1 MSSLRVGYLFK
12 KKYINYQDKKY
23 EIFEFIDY
31 VSGIG
36 FTNTHNNDIC
46 NVLSGNNAG
55 VYASFINEDANESEY
70 VFLSDDIDK
79 AITDNENKV
88 DFIKIRKKRISSTAK
103 YYLRSESG
111 TGLTKLL
118 NEDLISYLQK
128 EEKKSQSDFDE
139 DEFEKTSDIS
149 SMYSSIKK
157 TIISQDEQIMQILTA
172 LFKNQKVVNSDLDM
186 DLIAKL
192 KENILIYGSTGTGK
206 TEILKRIS
214 KLYNIPLVI
223 EDATSLSETG
233 YQGRKIT
240 DMLEDL
246 CLAADNNIELAEKGI
261 LVIDEFDK
269 LAEKSE
275 DNQSHV
281 SRLGVQ
287 RSLLKLLDG
296 TLFYFGDKKFDTS
309 KLTVVALGA
318 FTGIIDEK
326 KQNNENTIGFG
337 NNNIREKVNYDDY
350 SKISSN
356 DFIKYGIMRELIGR
370 FSKTIAMN
378 PLSKEDIIKILK
390 KSDFSP
396 LNTYKKLFDM
406 LEVNF
411 DFSDEFIEYIAELAI
426 SKQSGARSLKTV
438 FDDCI
443 SSALFRIFA
452 GEYSSISLVKPDD
465 ENNKPYVLTK
475 TIEKKHGL
483 FGKK

>member
-12 KKYINYQDKKY
+12 KKYIDYQDKKY
-23 EIFEFIDY
+23 EIFEFVDY

-36 FTNTHNNDIC
+36 FTNTNNNDIC

-55 VYASFINEDANESEY
+55 VYASFINEDANEGEY

-79 AITDNENKV
+79 AIEDNGNRV
-88 DFIKIRKKRISSTAK
+88 DFIAIRKNRISSTAK
-103 YYLRSESG
+103 YYLRNDKS
-111 TGLTKLL
+111 TGLTQLL
-118 NEDLISYLQK
+118 NKDLISYLQK
-128 EEKKSQSDFDE
+128 KDKKGQSDFDE
-139 DEFEKTSDIS
+139 GEFEKTSDIS

-214 KLYNIPLVI
+214 RLYNIPIVI
-223 EDATSLSETG
+223 EDATALSETG

-246 CLAADNNIELAEKGI
+246 CLAADNDIELAEKGI

-269 LAEKSE
+269 LAEKSG
-275 DNQSHV
+275 DSQSHV

-296 TLFYFGDKKFDTS
+296 TLFYFDDKKFDTS
-309 KLTVVALGA
+309 KLTVVGLGA
-318 FTGIIDEK
+318 FTGIT
-326 KQNNENTIGFG
+326 NS
-337 NNNIREKVNYDDY
+337 DDY
-350 SKISSN
+350 KQLTTDN
-356 DFIKYGIMRELIGR
+356 FMKYGIMRELIGR

-390 KSDFSP
+390 ESDFSP

-426 SKQSGARSLKTV
+426 TKQSGARSLKTV

-475 TIEKKHGL
+475 TKEKKHG
-483 FGKK
+483 FFERK

>member
-1 MSSLRVGYLFK
+1 MPSLKVGYLFK
-12 KKYINYQDKKY
+12 KKYLNYQNKKY

-46 NVLSGNNAG
+46 NVISGNSAG
-55 VYASFINEDANESEY
+55 VYASFINKDANEGEY
-70 VFLSDDIDK
+70 VFLSDDINE
-79 AITDNENKV
+79 AIKDNGNKV
-88 DFIKIRKKRISSTAK
+88 DFTEIRKKRISSTAK
-103 YYLRSESG
+103 YYLRNNKS
-111 TGLTKLL
+111 TGLTQLL
-118 NEDLISYLQK
+118 NKDLIEYLEK
-128 EEKKSQSDFDE
+128 ENKKEQSDFSE
-139 DEFEKTSDIS
+139 DEFEKTSDIL

-172 LFKNQKVVNSDLDM
+172 LFKNQKVVNSNLDM

-192 KENILIYGSTGTGK
+192 KENILIYGPTGTGK

-214 KLYNIPLVI
+214 RLYDIPIVI

-246 CLAADNNIELAEKGI
+246 CLAANNDIKIAEKGI

-269 LAEKSE
+269 LAEKAGDS
-275 DNQSHV
+275 QSHV

-296 TLFYFGDKKFDTS
+296 SLFYFGDKKFDTS
-309 KLTVVALGA
+309 KLTIVVLGA
-318 FTGIIDEK
+318 FTGITND
-326 KQNNENTIGFG
+326 
-337 NNNIREKVNYDDY
+337 DDY
-350 SKISSN
+350 KKLTTE
-356 DFIKYGIMRELIGR
+356 DFMKYGIMRELIGR

-390 KSDFSP
+390 ESDFSP
-396 LNTYKKLFDM
+396 LNTYKVLFDM
-406 LEVNF
+406 LGVDF
-411 DFSDEFIEYIAELAI
+411 DYSDEFIDYIAELAVAR
-426 SKQSGARSLKTV
+426 KSGARSLKTV

-452 GEYSSISLVKPDD
+452 GEYSSISLVKPNDK
-465 ENNKPYVLTK
+465 NNRPYTLTK
-475 TIEKKHGL
+475 TKEKNHGF
-483 FGKK
+483 FGIK

>member
-12 KKYINYQDKKY
+12 KKYIDYQDKKY
-23 EIFEFIDY
+23 EIFEFVDY

-36 FTNTHNNDIC
+36 FTNTNNNDIC

-55 VYASFINEDANESEY
+55 VYASFINEDANEGEY

-79 AITDNENKV
+79 AIEDNGNRV
-88 DFIKIRKKRISSTAK
+88 DFIAIRKNRISSTAK
-103 YYLRSESG
+103 YYLRNDKS
-111 TGLTKLL
+111 TGLTQLL
-118 NEDLISYLQK
+118 NKDLISYLQK
-128 EEKKSQSDFDE
+128 KDKKGQSDFDE
-139 DEFEKTSDIS
+139 GEFEKTSDIS

-214 KLYNIPLVI
+214 RLYNIPIVI
-223 EDATSLSETG
+223 EDATALSETG

-246 CLAADNNIELAEKGI
+246 YLAADNDIELAEKGI

-269 LAEKSE
+269 LAEKSG
-275 DNQSHV
+275 DSQSHV

-296 TLFYFGDKKFDTS
+296 TLFYFDDKKFDTS
-309 KLTVVALGA
+309 KLTVVGLGA
-318 FTGIIDEK
+318 FTGITK
-326 KQNNENTIGFG
+326 G
-337 NNNIREKVNYDDY
+337 DDY
-350 SKISSN
+350 KQLTTD
-356 DFIKYGIMRELIGR
+356 DFMKYGIMRELIGR

-390 KSDFSP
+390 ESDFSP

-426 SKQSGARSLKTV
+426 TKQSGARSLKTV

-475 TIEKKHGL
+475 TKEKKHGF
-483 FGKK
+483 FGRK

>member
-12 KKYINYQDKKY
+12 KKYIDYQDKKY
-23 EIFEFIDY
+23 EIFEFVDY

-36 FTNTHNNDIC
+36 FTNTNNNDIC

-55 VYASFINEDANESEY
+55 VYASFINEDANEGEY

-79 AITDNENKV
+79 AIKDNGNSV
-88 DFIKIRKKRISSTAK
+88 NFIAIRKNRISSTAK
-103 YYLRSESG
+103 YYLRNDKS
-111 TGLTKLL
+111 TGLTQLL
-118 NEDLISYLQK
+118 NKDLISYLQK
-128 EEKKSQSDFDE
+128 EDKKEQSDFDE
-139 DEFEKTSDIS
+139 GEFEKTSDIS

-214 KLYNIPLVI
+214 KLYNIPIVI
-223 EDATSLSETG
+223 EDATALSETG

-246 CLAADNNIELAEKGI
+246 CLAADNDIELAEKGI

-269 LAEKSE
+269 LAEKSG
-275 DNQSHV
+275 DSQSHV

-296 TLFYFGDKKFDTS
+296 TLFYFDDKKFDTS
-309 KLTVVALGA
+309 KLTVVGLGA
-318 FTGIIDEK
+318 FTGITK
-326 KQNNENTIGFG
+326 G
-337 NNNIREKVNYDDY
+337 DDY
-350 SKISSN
+350 KQLTTD
-356 DFIKYGIMRELIGR
+356 DFMKYGIMRELIGR

-390 KSDFSP
+390 ESDFSP

-426 SKQSGARSLKTV
+426 TKQSGARSLKTV

-475 TIEKKHGL
+475 TKEKKHGF
-483 FGKK
+483 FGRK

>member
-1 MSSLRVGYLFK
+1 M
-12 KKYINYQDKKY
+12 IEAN
-23 EIFEFIDY
+23 
-31 VSGIG
+31 
-36 FTNTHNNDIC
+36 
-46 NVLSGNNAG
+46 GNA
-55 VYASFINEDANESEY
+55 
-70 VFLSDDIDK
+70 
-79 AITDNENKV
+79 V
-88 DFIKIRKKRISSTAK
+88 DFMEIRNKRISSMTSMSK
-103 YYLRSESG
+103 YYLRNENR
-111 TGLTKLL
+111 TGLTKIL
-118 NEDLISYLQK
+118 NEDLISILQK
-128 EEKKSQSDFDE
+128 KDKKGQSDFDE

-149 SMYSSIKK
+149 SMYLSIKK

-233 YQGRKIT
+233 YQGRNIT

-246 CLAADNNIELAEKGI
+246 YLAADNDIELAEKGI

-275 DNQSHV
+275 DNNSHV

-296 TLFYFGDKKFDTS
+296 SLFYFDDKKFDTS
-309 KLTVVALGA
+309 KLTVVTLGA
-318 FTGIIDEK
+318 FTGIIDDK
-326 KQNNENTIGFG
+326 KLNKNTIGFG
-337 NNNIREKVNYDDY
+337 NNIIREKVNCDDY
-350 SKISSN
+350 SKVSSN
-356 DFIKYGIMRELIGR
+356 DFINYGIMRELIGR

-378 PLSKEDIIKILK
+378 PLTKEDIIKILK
-390 KSDFSP
+390 ESDFSP

-406 LEVNF
+406 LEVEF
-411 DFSDEFIEYIAELAI
+411 DFTDEFIEYIAEQAI

-452 GEYSSISLVKPDD
+452 GEYSSISLVKPND

-475 TIEKKHGL
+475 KILKKHE
-483 FGKK
+483 

>member
-1 MSSLRVGYLFK
+1 MANLRIGYLFK
-12 KKYINYQDKKY
+12 KKYVTYEKKKY
-23 EIFEFIDY
+23 EIFEFVDY
-31 VSGIG
+31 VAGIG
-36 FTNTHNNDIC
+36 FTNPENNDRF
-46 NVLSGNNAG
+46 NVLSGNYNG
-55 VYASFINEDANESEY
+55 TYASFINKNANEEDY
-70 VFLSDDIDK
+70 VFLG
-79 AITDNENKV
+79 DNLEDALKVNDNKV
-88 DFIKIRKKRISSTAK
+88 NFIAIRNKRISSTGK
-103 YYLRSESG
+103 YYLRGDNG
-111 TGLTKLL
+111 TSLSKLI
-118 NEDLISYLQK
+118 NKDLITHLQNND
-128 EEKKSQSDFDE
+128 KKGQSDFDE

-157 TIISQDEQIMQILTA
+157 TIISQDEQIIQILTA

-186 DLIAKL
+186 DLVAKL

-214 KLYNIPLVI
+214 RLYNIPIVI
-223 EDATSLSETG
+223 EDATALSETG

-246 CLAADNNIELAEKGI
+246 CLAANNDIELAEKGI

-269 LAEKSE
+269 LAEKSG
-275 DNQSHV
+275 DSQSHV

-296 TLFYFGDKKFDTS
+296 TLFYFDDKKFDTS
-309 KLTVVALGA
+309 KLTVVGLGA
-318 FTGIIDEK
+318 FTGITK
-326 KQNNENTIGFG
+326 G
-337 NNNIREKVNYDDY
+337 DDY
-350 SKISSN
+350 KQLTTD
-356 DFIKYGIMRELIGR
+356 DFMKYGIMRELIGR

-390 KSDFSP
+390 ESDFSP

-426 SKQSGARSLKTV
+426 AKQSGARSLKTV

-465 ENNKPYVLTK
+465 ENNKPYLLTK
-475 TIEKKHGL
+475 TKEKKHGF
-483 FGKK
+483 FGRK

>member
-1 MSSLRVGYLFK
+1 M
-12 KKYINYQDKKY
+12 IEAN
-23 EIFEFIDY
+23 
-31 VSGIG
+31 
-36 FTNTHNNDIC
+36 
-46 NVLSGNNAG
+46 GNA
-55 VYASFINEDANESEY
+55 
-70 VFLSDDIDK
+70 
-79 AITDNENKV
+79 V
-88 DFIKIRKKRISSTAK
+88 DFMEIRNKRISSMTSMSK
-103 YYLRSESG
+103 YYLRNENR
-111 TGLTKLL
+111 TGLTKIL
-118 NEDLISYLQK
+118 NEDLISILQK
-128 EEKKSQSDFDE
+128 KDKKGQSDFDE

-149 SMYSSIKK
+149 SMYLSIKK

-233 YQGRKIT
+233 YQGRNIT

-246 CLAADNNIELAEKGI
+246 YLAADNDIELAEKGI

-275 DNQSHV
+275 DNNSHV

-296 TLFYFGDKKFDTS
+296 SLFYFDDKKFDTS

-318 FTGIIDEK
+318 FTGIIDDK
-326 KQNNENTIGFG
+326 KLNKNTIGFG
-337 NNNIREKVNYDDY
+337 NNIIREKVNCDDY
-350 SKISSN
+350 SKVSSN
-356 DFIKYGIMRELIGR
+356 DFISYGIMRELIGR

-378 PLSKEDIIKILK
+378 PLTKEDIIKILK
-390 KSDFSP
+390 ESDFSP

-406 LEVNF
+406 LEVEF
-411 DFSDEFIEYIAELAI
+411 DFTDEFIEYIAEQAI

-452 GEYSSISLVKPDD
+452 GEYSSISLVKPND

-475 TIEKKHGL
+475 KILKKHE
-483 FGKK
+483 